1 MAKRK
6 PAGEQAKGLTLTI
19 RISPKS
25 KFVMELLARKQRR
38 TVSAVIEWLAMQ
50 AADEAFSESVEF
62 IENGVTRTVKRSLSD
77 LLWDVDEVHRLIN
90 LAGLAPELMTYDE
103 ELIWSTIKNETG
115 FWVENARELFL
126 PVKDGETDMEIM
138 RRISGSLPD
147 TNRYRLFAEDVSS
160 DGRLRVTHWVDAV
173 LVRKAFP
180 HIKQTANQEI
190 TPEELHRIVEEL
202 KDGIE
207 IQQTD
212 APGVP
217 KTRNRKKDQ

>member
-50 AADEAFSESVEF
+50 AADETFSESVEF
-62 IENGVTRTVKRSLSD
+62 EEDGVTHTVKRSLSD

-103 ELIWSTIKNETG
+103 ELIWSTIRNEPC
-115 FWVENARELFL
+115 FWLENAQELFF
-126 PVKDGETDMEIM
+126 PVRDGETDMEIM
-138 RRISGSLPD
+138 RRISSTLPD
-147 TNRYRLFAEDVSS
+147 TNRYRLFAEDVTA
-160 DGRLRVTHWVDAV
+160 DDRLRITHWVDSS
-173 LVRKAFP
+173 LVRKAFQQ
-180 HIKQTANQEI
+180 IKQTANQEI
-190 TPEELHRIVEEL
+190 TPAELHRIVEEL

-217 KTRNRKKDQ
+217 KTRSRKKDQ